1 MKQFALALPIEKLAA
16 IAEGKLVK
24 IRDCT
29 CNAVSSLEEADEHTV
44 VFFQDPKFEK
54 AFAKSKAGVFL
65 IPEELDLN
73 TIPKRNYILCS
84 KPYISLLRIVAYFL
98 QSTQKPIKGRDIHPT
113 AVIDESIII
122 PDNITI
128 SANAVIGKNVVLG
141 EYTAIHENVVIKD
154 DVVMGERCCLY
165 PGVTI
170 YNEVQIGSD
179 VRIHAGCVIGSDGFG
194 YIWDGKKHQKIP
206 QVGRVIIEDDVEIG
220 ANVTVDRGSLGDTI
234 IRKGSKIDNLVQIA
248 HNVEVGKY
256 TILCSQVG
264 IAGSS
269 KVGSNCIFAGQVGV
283 ADHVKV
289 GNNVK
294 IGAQSGIPNDIPDNK
309 IVLGYPAMDIGLQ
322 RRIIASLKEL
332 PDIRK
337 YFHQLKK
344 KEENDVHS

>member
-65 IPEELDLN
+65 IPGKLDLN

-98 QSTQKPIKGRDIHPT
+98 QSTQKPIKGKDIHPT
-113 AVIDESIII
+113 AVIDGSVNVPE
-122 PDNITI
+122 NITI
-128 SANAVIGKNVVLG
+128 AAYAVIGKNVVLG
-141 EYTAIHENVVIKD
+141 EYSSIHENVVIKD

-206 QVGRVIIEDDVEIG
+206 QVGRVIIEDDVELG
-220 ANVTVDRGSLGDTI
+220 ANVSIDRGALGDTI

-248 HNVEVGKY
+248 HNVEVGEY

-332 PDIRK
+332 PDMIK

>member
-65 IPEELDLN
+65 IPEKLDLN

-98 QSTQKPIKGRDIHPT
+98 QSTQKPIKGKDIHPT
-113 AVIDESIII
+113 AVIDGSVNVPE
-122 PDNITI
+122 NITI
-128 SANAVIGKNVVLG
+128 AAYAVIGKNVVLG
-141 EYTAIHENVVIKD
+141 EYSSIHENVVIKD

-206 QVGRVIIEDDVEIG
+206 QVGRVIIEDDVELG
-220 ANVTVDRGSLGDTI
+220 ANVSIDRGALGDTI

-332 PDIRK
+332 PDMIK

>member
-65 IPEELDLN
+65 IPGKLDLN

-98 QSTQKPIKGRDIHPT
+98 QSTQKPIKGKDIHPT
-113 AVIDESIII
+113 AVIDGSVNVPE
-122 PDNITI
+122 NITI
-128 SANAVIGKNVVLG
+128 AAYAVIGKNVVLG
-141 EYTAIHENVVIKD
+141 EYSSIHENVVIKD

-206 QVGRVIIEDDVEIG
+206 QVGRVIIEDDVELG
-220 ANVTVDRGSLGDTI
+220 ANVSIDRGALGDTI

-332 PDIRK
+332 PDMIK